1 MNINFMTIPING
13 SLSHHGVKGQKWG
26 IRRYVDNNGHLTAEG
41 KQKYVK
47 YVDKYGNN
55 KSFQKYY
62 LRNLDKGY
70 TQDEALIRAG
80 RRVRNTNIALAGTA
94 LGAAGYM
101 AYMYGRRSKY
111 RNNDITIKPGQ
122 KMGSRYQIGTD
133 KLNQNSRYFVNGD
146 KHDNIMYNGWTSNRA
161 KQQGKDSYRLDLIA
175 DKPLRIASEKTA
187 KREFENYLNGHPE
200 EPIKNYRAF
209 NRGEAAFNT
218 NSWKDFESHLKNKGY
233 NGVLDSNDTHN
244 AMGTKNAYIIF
255 NNGSGVKVQKAVKQY
270 SAKNTNVKKFN
281 QVKRMYQIKA
291 NMNSLASYISAIAA
305 SRYIANRFEKGE
317 EGTATELKINKP
329 YTTYK
334 KQMAKKR
341 R

>member
-1 MNINFMTIPING
+1 MNINFMMVSING

-26 IRRYVDNNGHLTAEG
+26 IRRYVDKNGHLTAEG

-55 KSFQKYY
+55 KSFQKHY

-70 TQDEALIRAG
+70 TQGEALIRAG

-111 RNNDITIKPGQ
+111 RNNDVTIKPGE

-133 KLNQNSRYFVNGD
+133 KLNQNSRYFVNGN
-146 KHDNIMYNGWTSNRA
+146 KHDNAVYNGWTSERA
-161 KQQGKDSYRLDLIA
+161 KKAGKDTYRLDLVA

-187 KREFENYLNGHPE
+187 KQEFENYLNSHPE
-200 EPIKNYRAF
+200 EPMKNYRAF
-209 NRGEAAFNT
+209 NREQAALNT
-218 NSWKDFESHLKNKGY
+218 NSWKNFESYLKNKGY

-244 AMGTKNAYIIF
+244 AMGTANAYIMF
-255 NNGSGVKVQKAVKQY
+255 NNGSDVKVKRTSKQY
-270 SAKNTNVKKFN
+270 DAKNPNIKKFN
-281 QVKRMYQIKA
+281 QVQRLYQAKA
-291 NMNSLASYISAIAA
+291 NINSLMPYVGATAA
-305 SRYIANRFEKGE
+305 LQYLGHRFEKGE
-317 EGTATELKINKP
+317 VGTATELRINKP

-334 KQMAKKR
+334 KQMTKKR